1 MHDLKTVKK
10 IYKFLLQKNSNFCFL
25 HTTSLYPTPDH
36 LGQIRCNKEMKINFR
51 NIEIGYSDHTIGIT
65 ACLSAISLGANI
77 IEKHFTDTKQRSG
90 PDIICSMDQI
100 ELKQIINESKRI
112 FNFKKRGKSF

>member
-1 MHDLKTVKK
+1 M
-10 IYKFLLQKNSNFCFL
+10 FL

-36 LGQIRCNKEMKINFR
+36 LVRLNAIQEMKDKFK
-51 NIEIGYSDHTIGIT
+51 NIEIGYSDHTLGIT

-90 PDIICSMDQI
+90 PDIICSMDEK
-100 ELKQIINESKRI
+100 ELKLLMKVKEFLI
-112 FNFKKRGKSF
+112 FKKVGKFFKI